1 MKAVDILKMER
12 PPTHPGEMLLE
23 EFLKPREISQSD
35 FAKHINVSFPRLN
48 DLIHARRGV
57 TVDTALKLAAALGT
71 SPELWLNLQNA
82 WDLWHAVHGEPGKVF
97 EFPDPL
103 PITLIGTDG
112 KTYRIML
119 PNREGSSGWVVE
131 DQDGND
137 VAEIPDV
144 DGDIPSIN
152 AIRLAIV
159 AAEQQGKKVRK
170 RQAP

>member
-23 EFLKPREISQSD
+23 EFLKPRGISQSD
-35 FAKHINVSFPRLN
+35 FAKHLDVSFPRLN

-71 SPELWLNLQNA
+71 SPELWLNLQQA
-82 WDLWHAVHGEPGKVF
+82 WDLWHAVHGDPERVF
-97 EFPDPL
+97 VFPAPF
-103 PITLIGTDG
+103 PITFEADDG

-119 PNREGSSGWVVE
+119 PNREGTSGWVLE

-137 VAEIPDV
+137 VAELPDLE
-144 DGDIPSIN
+144 GHLPSADVIN
-152 AIRLAIV
+152 RAIAQANQPRK
-159 AAEQQGKKVRK
+159 AAKLK
-170 RQAP
+170 R